1 MSVFTKMPYAI
12 AAIAIA
18 VTTPSFAQQSTPWQ
32 MEEGSAHV
40 IDMQG
45 TMKVMKPTD
54 KTMATLKKRAKPVP
68 RGTVFFMNGGHLYMT
83 QGSKS
88 LFDNF

>member
-1 MSVFTKMPYAI
+1 MSVFTKMPYAL

-18 VTTPSFAQQSTPWQ
+18 VTTPAVAQQNTPWQ

-45 TMKVMKPTD
+45 NMKVMKPTI
-54 KTMATLKKRAKPVP
+54 KRWRP
-68 RGTVFFMNGGHLYMT
+68 
-83 QGSKS
+83 
-88 LFDNF
+88 